1 MNEQDP
7 QTRSIHIQAARS
19 PHKEHAVPIFLT
31 SSFVFDDA
39 EEMRAAFA
47 DEIDRPIYSRFSNP
61 NVTELVDRLC
71 VLEGAEAG
79 YATATGMAA
88 VFATFAALCGTG
100 DHILSCRAVFGATHT
115 LFTKILPRF
124 GIGHTYV
131 DVDGSP
137 DAWAAAVTKSTK
149 LIYVETP
156 TNPGVDVV
164 DLEWLGRFAR
174 ERELI
179 LVVDNCFATPILQRP
194 LELGAHLSLH
204 SATKFI
210 DGQGRVLGGVV
221 VGRETLIEQIYQF
234 CRTTGPALSPFNAW
248 LLSRSLETLEV
259 RMQRHSETGLEVA
272 RFLETRADVTDVR
285 YPLLPSHPQYEI
297 ARRQMKSGGAI
308 VAFKVEGGS
317 ARGRA
322 FLDAV
327 RMCSLTA
334 NLGDSRTIV
343 SHPAST
349 THARMSEAERLAV
362 GITPGL
368 VRVSVGLESARD
380 VIADLEQALDRSR

>member
-1 MNEQDP
+1 MSEQDP
-7 QTRSIHIQAARS
+7 QTRAIRIQAERS
-19 PHKEHAVPIFLT
+19 PHKEHAVPVYLT

-47 DEIDRPIYSRFSNP
+47 DEIERPIYSRFTNP
-61 NVTELVDRLC
+61 NVTEFVDRLC
-71 VLEGAEAG
+71 AMEGAEAG

-88 VFATFAALCGTG
+88 VFATFAGLCSAG

-124 GIGHTYV
+124 GITHSYV
-131 DVDGSP
+131 DVESP
-137 DAWAAAVTKSTK
+137 DVWASAVRQNTK
-149 LIYVETP
+149 LVYVETP
-156 TNPGVDVV
+156 TNPGVDVI
-164 DLEWLGRFAR
+164 DLEWLGAFAR
-174 ERELI
+174 ERGLV
-179 LVVDNCFATPILQRP
+179 LVVDNCFATPVIQRP
-194 LELGAHLSLH
+194 IDYGAQLSLH

-210 DGQGRVLGGVV
+210 DGQGRVLGGAV
-221 VGRETLIEQIYQF
+221 VGQKSLIDQVYQF

-259 RMQRHSETGLEVA
+259 RMQRHSESALEVA
-272 RFLETRADVTDVR
+272 RFLESRSDVSDVR
-285 YPLLPSHPQYEI
+285 YPLLPSHPQYEA
-297 ARRQMKSGGAI
+297 ARRQMRWGGGI
-308 VAFKVEGGS
+308 VAFKVEGGL
-317 ARGRA
+317 ARGRS
-322 FLDAV
+322 FLDSV

-349 THARMSEAERLAV
+349 THARMSEEERLAV

-368 VRVSVGLESARD
+368 VRVSVGLETARD

>member
-1 MNEQDP
+1 MSEQDP
-7 QTRSIHIQAARS
+7 QTRSIRIQAERS

-47 DEIDRPIYSRFSNP
+47 DEIERPIYSRFTNP

-71 VLEGAEAG
+71 AMEGAEAG
-79 YATATGMAA
+79 YAMATGMAA
-88 VFATFAALCGTG
+88 VFATFAGLCSSG

-124 GIGHTYV
+124 GIAHSYV
-131 DVDGSP
+131 DVEDPGS
-137 DAWAAAVTKSTK
+137 WAGAVTDKTR
-149 LIYVETP
+149 LLYVETP

-164 DLEWLGRFAR
+164 DLEWLGAFAR
-174 ERELI
+174 DHGLI
-179 LVVDNCFATPILQRP
+179 LVVDNCFATPVIQRP
-194 LELGAHLSLH
+194 IEYGAHLSLH

-210 DGQGRVLGGVV
+210 DGQGRVLGGIV
-221 VGRETLIEQIYQF
+221 VGQKTLIDQIYQF

-259 RMQRHSETGLEVA
+259 RMQRHSESALEVA
-272 RFLETRADVTDVR
+272 RFLEARSDVSDVR
-285 YPLLPSHPQYEI
+285 YPLLPSHPQYEA
-297 ARRQMKSGGAI
+297 ARKQMKWGGGI
-308 VAFKVEGGS
+308 VAFKVAGGS
-317 ARGRA
+317 ARGRG

-349 THARMSEAERLAV
+349 THARMTEEERLAV

-368 VRVSVGLESARD
+368 VRVSVGLEAVGD

>member
-1 MNEQDP
+1 MSEQDP
-7 QTRSIHIQAARS
+7 QTRSIRMQAARS
-19 PHKEHAVPIFLT
+19 PHKEHAVPVFLT

-47 DEIDRPIYSRFSNP
+47 DEIERPIYSRFTNP
-61 NVTELVDRLC
+61 NVQELVDRLC
-71 VLEGAEAG
+71 AMEGAEAG
-79 YATATGMAA
+79 CATATGMAA

-115 LFTKILPRF
+115 LLTKILPRF
-124 GIGHTYV
+124 GITHTYV
-131 DVDGSP
+131 DVEDTA
-137 DAWAAAVTKSTK
+137 AWDRAVTPATK

-174 ERELI
+174 ERGLI
-179 LVVDNCFATPILQRP
+179 LVVDNCFATPVIQRP
-194 LELGAHLSLH
+194 IEFGADLSLH

-221 VGRETLIEQIYQF
+221 VGRKQLVDQIFQF

-259 RMQRHSETGLEVA
+259 RMQRHSESALEVA
-272 RFLETRADVTDVR
+272 RFLECRPDVSDVR
-285 YPLLPSHPQYEI
+285 YPLLPSHPQH
-297 ARRQMKSGGAI
+297 AAAKRQMKWGVGI
-308 VAFKVEGGS
+308 VAFKVAGGS

-322 FLDAV
+322 FLDAIE
-327 RMCSLTA
+327 MSSLTA
-334 NLGDSRTIV
+334 NLGDTRTIV

-349 THARMSEAERLAV
+349 THARMTEEERLAV

-368 VRVSVGLESARD
+368 VRVSVGLEAVGD
-380 VIADLEQALDRSR
+380 VIADLERALDRSR

>member
-1 MNEQDP
+1 MSEQDP
-7 QTRSIHIQAARS
+7 QTRSIHIQAERS
-19 PHKEHAVPIFLT
+19 PHKEHAVPLFLT

-47 DEIDRPIYSRFSNP
+47 DEIERPIYSRFTNP
-61 NVTELVDRLC
+61 NVQEFVDRLC
-71 VLEGAEAG
+71 ALEGAEAG

-88 VFATFAALCGTG
+88 VFATFAALCSQG

-115 LFTKILPRF
+115 LLTKILPRF
-124 GIGHTYV
+124 GITHTYA
-131 DVDGSP
+131 DLD
-137 DAWAAAVTKSTK
+137 DTAAWAKAVTKKTK

-164 DLEWLGRFAR
+164 DLEWLGKFAA
-174 ERELI
+174 ERGLI
-179 LVVDNCFATPILQRP
+179 LVVDNCFATPVITRP
-194 LELGAHLSLH
+194 IEFGAHLSLH

-210 DGQGRVLGGVV
+210 DGQGRVLGGIV
-221 VGRETLIEQIYQF
+221 VGQKKLIDEIYQF

-259 RMQRHSETGLEVA
+259 RMQRHSENALEIA
-272 RFLETRADVTDVR
+272 RFLETRQDVTDVR
-285 YPLLPSHPQYEI
+285 YPLLPSHPQH
-297 ARRQMKSGGAI
+297 AAAKKQMRWGGGI
-308 VAFKVEGGS
+308 LAFKITGGS

-327 RMCSLTA
+327 EMCSLTA

-349 THARMSEAERLAV
+349 THARMTEDERLAV

-368 VRVSVGLESARD
+368 VRVSAGLEALRD
-380 VIADLEQALDRSR
+380 IIADLEQALDRSR

>member
-1 MNEQDP
+1 MSEQDP
-7 QTRSIHIQAARS
+7 QTRSVRIQAERS
-19 PHKEHAVPIFLT
+19 PHKEHAVPLFLT

-47 DEIDRPIYSRFSNP
+47 DEIDRPIYSRFTNP
-61 NVTELVDRLC
+61 NVQEFVDRLC
-71 VLEGAEAG
+71 ALEGAEAG
-79 YATATGMAA
+79 YATATGMAS
-88 VFATFAALCGTG
+88 VFATFAALCSSG
-100 DHILSCRAVFGATHT
+100 DHILAGRAVFGATHT
-115 LFTKILPRF
+115 LLTKILPRF
-124 GIGHTYV
+124 GITHTYA
-131 DVDGSP
+131 DLDDTAS
-137 DAWAAAVTKSTK
+137 WANAVHKQTK

-164 DLEWLGRFAR
+164 DLEWLGGFAK
-174 ERELI
+174 ERNLI
-179 LVVDNCFATPILQRP
+179 LVVDNCFATPVITRP
-194 LELGAHLSLH
+194 IEYGAHLSLH

-210 DGQGRVLGGVV
+210 DGQGRVLGGIV
-221 VGRETLIEQIYQF
+221 VGEKKLIDDIYQF

-259 RMQRHSETGLEVA
+259 RMQRHSENALEVA
-272 RFLETRADVTDVR
+272 RFLEGRDDVTDVR
-285 YPLLPSHPQYEI
+285 YPLLPSHPQH
-297 ARRQMKSGGAI
+297 AVAKKQMKWGGGI
-308 VAFKVEGGS
+308 LAFKLTGRS

-327 RMCSLTA
+327 EMCSLTA

-349 THARMSEAERLAV
+349 THARMTEEERLAV

-368 VRVSVGLESARD
+368 VRVSVGLETPRD

>member
-1 MNEQDP
+1 MSEQDP
-7 QTRSIHIQAARS
+7 QTRAIRIQAERS
-19 PHKEHAVPIFLT
+19 PHKEHAVPVYLT

-47 DEIDRPIYSRFSNP
+47 DEIERPIYSRFTNP
-61 NVTELVDRLC
+61 NVTEFVDRLC
-71 VLEGAEAG
+71 AMEGAEAG

-88 VFATFAALCGTG
+88 VFATFAGLCSAG

-124 GIGHTYV
+124 GITHSYV
-131 DVDGSP
+131 DVESP
-137 DAWAAAVTKSTK
+137 DVWASAVRQNTK
-149 LIYVETP
+149 LVYVETP
-156 TNPGVDVV
+156 TNPGVDVI
-164 DLEWLGRFAR
+164 DLEWLGAFAK
-174 ERELI
+174 ERGLV
-179 LVVDNCFATPILQRP
+179 LVVDNCFATPVIQRP
-194 LELGAHLSLH
+194 IDYGAQLSLH

-210 DGQGRVLGGVV
+210 DGQGRVLGGAV
-221 VGRETLIEQIYQF
+221 VGQKSLIDQVYQF

-259 RMQRHSETGLEVA
+259 RMQRHSESALEVA
-272 RFLETRADVTDVR
+272 RFLESRSDVSDVR
-285 YPLLPSHPQYEI
+285 YPLLPSHPQYEA
-297 ARRQMKSGGAI
+297 ARRQMRWGGGI
-308 VAFKVEGGS
+308 VAFKVEGGL
-317 ARGRA
+317 ARGRS
-322 FLDAV
+322 FLDSV

-349 THARMSEAERLAV
+349 THARMSEEERLAV

-368 VRVSVGLESARD
+368 VRVSVGLETARD